1 VQRLDNAAKFGEGAG
16 QRGRAVAD
24 LQDAHDGTGMDA
36 AKLER
41 SGQAQQ
47 ILPVSPDE
55 FDVDA
60 IAREAVEGAIIGAS
74 VDAPEAGVADI
85 SEACLP
91 ASRPALSARPGDGPE
106 VGPPRPPR
114 RIAPPP

>member
-1 VQRLDNAAKFGEGAG
+1 
-16 QRGRAVAD
+16 
-24 LQDAHDGTGMDA
+24 MDA

-60 IAREAVEGAIIGAS
+60 IARKAVEGAIIGAS

-85 SEACLP
+85 SEAWAELISVANADAVP
-91 ASRPALSARPGDGPE
+91 DIAGP
-106 VGPPRPPR
+106 R
-114 RIAPPP
+114 AW